1 MEKKADKKSAAKTDG
16 FIAGGSALSGLAA
29 VIGASCCV
37 LPILLVNLGASTAF
51 VSNLTFFARY
61 KPQFAAVTI
70 ILIAIGFAAAFWRG
84 RRPGLATMIML
95 SLASFFALGAYLLP
109 QYEPYILRWLNS

>member
-1 MEKKADKKSAAKTDG
+1 MEKKADKKSAAKAGG
-16 FIAGGSALSGLAA
+16 FIAGSSALSGLAA

-37 LPILLVNLGASTAF
+37 LPIVLVNLGASTAF

-70 ILIAIGFAAAFWRG
+70 ALIVVGFVAAFWRG
-84 RRPGLATMIML
+84 RRPSLTTLIML
-95 SLASFFALGAYLLP
+95 SLASLFALAAYVLP
-109 QYEPYILRWLNS
+109 QYEPILLRWLNL

>member
-1 MEKKADKKSAAKTDG
+1 MEKKVDRKTGAKTSG
-16 FIAGGSALSGLAA
+16 IVAGGSALSGLAA

-37 LPILLVNLGASTAF
+37 LPIILVNLGASTAF

-70 ILIAIGFAAAFWRG
+70 ALIAIGFVAAFWRG
-84 RRPGLATMIML
+84 RRPNRTTLSML
-95 SLASFFALGAYLLP
+95 SLASLFALAAYVLP